1 MGPTGEDGEA
11 DERAGSVCAGD
22 APGGRAAPVPLI
34 PPVPLDLHWAADGPP
49 PVCVIPR
56 LRAPPSAFRWGAGG
70 PGTGRRVAPPART
83 SSGSN
88 AADRAV
94 NRRANTPFPARR
106 RTRRRAPVRPC
117 DQGRGRRMAPMKGR
131 RGAIPAPMR
140 RVRRG
145 PPGFMDLRHLE
156 SAGRGGYWV
165 RPDSWICACRM
176 MPPSLAC
183 CRGLEQHWNR
193 NRSGGVSTGPKKI
206 FTQLEKR
213 LSKLED
219 GNGIQ
224 TTRSHHK
231 EAADTEQIKEVKDD
245 ADI

>member
-94 NRRANTPFPARR
+94 NRRANTPSPARR
-106 RTRRRAPVRPC
+106 RTRRRAGFPFSGSGRRA
-117 DQGRGRRMAPMKGR
+117 GMRGRVAPG
-131 RGAIPAPMR
+131 GARAP
-140 RVRRG
+140 G
-145 PPGFMDLRHLE
+145 
-156 SAGRGGYWV
+156 
-165 RPDSWICACRM
+165 
-176 MPPSLAC
+176 
-183 CRGLEQHWNR
+183 
-193 NRSGGVSTGPKKI
+193 RSGAGP
-206 FTQLEKR
+206 
-213 LSKLED
+213 ED
-219 GNGIQ
+219 GPDEGTVVPGPHATGAEGSARIHG
-224 TTRSHHK
+224 S
-231 EAADTEQIKEVKDD
+231 APAG
-245 ADI
+245 